1 MKYLVFWTVI
11 NSFFVS
17 TGVDTDSYG
26 RYIKNDERLEFKL
39 VTEERQLTKLFDSL
53 DLAQQFVSNY
63 NQVKSMYNTND
74 VCNSFMIDSVKVD
87 STVKSI
93 RDVLGEYKKVKQRE
107 KSNANREESW
117 RNWTR
122 SKESL

>member
-107 KSNANREESW
+107 KSNANREES
-117 RNWTR
+117 
-122 SKESL
+122 